1 MKKAIIVIG
10 AGQRGAFAYVPYAL
24 DNGDQLQVVGVAEP
38 VDVKRE
44 YMRKTYGIAEEN
56 CYTTWE
62 TCLERDKF
70 ADAVLIS
77 TQDRLHFEPAM
88 KAIEK
93 GYDILLEKPMSP
105 LPEECVQIRDAAQNA
120 GVKVLVC
127 HVLRYTSHYQKMKEI
142 VDSGRLGD
150 IVHIV
155 HTENVG
161 DYHHA
166 HSYVRGNWNNSE
178 TSAPMILAKSCH
190 DVDLLRWIIGKKCKK
205 VSAFGSLKYF
215 HEGHKPEGA
224 PKRCIEG
231 CPHGEVCPYNAVKS
245 YYEDKNNRWFRTVA
259 ADCPDPTDEQV
270 LEAIKTGPYGRC
282 VFQCDNNV
290 VDHMVVNMEFED
302 EVTAAFTMSAF
313 SPRIAR
319 ESIIMGTKGHLRS
332 DMEKEEII
340 VTDFLTRTEEV
351 ISTKN
356 DLFGHTG
363 HGGGDEGIIR
373 DFIDVLNGE
382 EITDRVTG
390 VEISCE
396 SHMIAFAAE
405 EARLT
410 GKVID
415 MDEYYQEMN
424 GGKA

>member
-1 MKKAIIVIG
+1 MAKTIIVIG

-24 DNGDQLQVVGVAEP
+24 ENGEALQVVGVAEP
-38 VDVKRE
+38 IDVKRE
-44 YMRKTYGIAEEN
+44 YMSRTYGILKEN

-77 TQDRLHFEPAM
+77 TQDRMHFEPAM

-105 LPEECVQIRDAAQNA
+105 FPEECVKIRDAAQKA

-127 HVLRYTSHYQKMKEI
+127 HVLRYTTHYRKMKEI
-142 VDSGRLGD
+142 IDSGRIGD
-150 IVHIV
+150 IVHVI

-166 HSYVRGNWNNSE
+166 HSFVRGNWNNSE

-190 DVDLLRWIIGKKCKK
+190 DVDLLRWIIGKKCVK
-205 VSAFGSLKYF
+205 VSSFGSLKYF
-215 HEGHKPEGA
+215 HSGNKPEGA

-231 CPHGEVCPYNAVKS
+231 CPHASQCPYDAVKS
-245 YYEDKNNRWFRTVA
+245 YYEDKNNKWFRGVA
-259 ADCPDPTDEQV
+259 ADCPNPTDEQV

-302 EVTAAFTMSAF
+302 QVTAAFTMSAF

-319 ESIIMGTKGHLRS
+319 ETIIMGTKGHLRS
-332 DMEKEEII
+332 DMETDQII
-340 VTDFLTRTEEV
+340 VTDYLTRKPEIIDT
-351 ISTKN
+351 TN
-356 DLFGHTG
+356 ALFGHTG

-373 DFIDVLNGE
+373 DFIDILNGR
-382 EITDRVTG
+382 EITEGFTG

-405 EARLT
+405 KARLT
-410 GKVID
+410 GTVVD
-415 MDEYYQEMN
+415 MESFCKPAGED
-424 GGKA
+424 A